1 MVTILNLNSRRLPMQ
16 DNEPTLSSIEDY
28 DTLKGSKKRI
38 VWAVI
43 ISGLIIGAIFI
54 TAKIVYGG
62 VEDSIPVDQ
71 SIGKV
76 PVK

>member
-1 MVTILNLNSRRLPMQ
+1 MQ

-28 DTLKGSKKRI
+28 DTLKGSKKRV

-43 ISGLIIGAIFI
+43 ISGLLIGALFVA
-54 TAKIVYGG
+54 AKMYYGSTEDTIV
-62 VEDSIPVDQ
+62 VNE

>member
-1 MVTILNLNSRRLPMQ
+1 MQ
-16 DNEPTLSSIEDY
+16 NNEPTLSSIEDY
-28 DTLKGSKKRI
+28 DTLKGAKKRV

-43 ISGLIIGAIFI
+43 ISGLIIGAIFV

-62 VEDSIPVDQ
+62 VEDAIVVNE

>member
-1 MVTILNLNSRRLPMQ
+1 MK

-28 DTLKGSKKRI
+28 NTLKGSKKKV

-43 ISGLIIGAIFI
+43 ISGLLIGAIFLA
-54 TAKIVYGG
+54 AKVYYGG
-62 VEDSIPVDQ
+62 VNDSIPVEDT
-71 SIGKV
+71 IGKV

>member
-1 MVTILNLNSRRLPMQ
+1 MQ

-28 DTLKGSKKRI
+28 DTLKGSKKKV
-38 VWAVI
+38 VWTVI
-43 ISGLIIGAIFI
+43 ISGLLLGAIFVA
-54 TAKIVYGG
+54 AKMYYGSTEDTIV
-62 VEDSIPVDQ
+62 VNE

>member
-1 MVTILNLNSRRLPMQ
+1 MQ

-28 DTLKGSKKRI
+28 NTLKGSKKRV

-43 ISGLIIGAIFI
+43 ISGLLIGAIFVA
-54 TAKIVYGG
+54 AKMYYGSTEDTIIVN
-62 VEDSIPVDQ
+62 E

>member
-1 MVTILNLNSRRLPMQ
+1 MQ

-28 DTLKGSKKRI
+28 NTLKGSKKKV

-43 ISGLIIGAIFI
+43 ISGLLIGAIFVA
-54 TAKIVYGG
+54 AKMIYGSTNDTIM
-62 VEDSIPVDQ
+62 VNE

>member
-1 MVTILNLNSRRLPMQ
+1 MK

-28 DTLKGSKKRI
+28 NTLKGEKKRI
-38 VWAVI
+38 VWMVI
-43 ISGLIIGAIFI
+43 VIGLMIGAVLVG
-54 TAKIVYGG
+54 AKYYYGDVNDTIS
-62 VEDSIPVDQ
+62 VEE

>member
-1 MVTILNLNSRRLPMQ
+1 MKE
-16 DNEPTLSSIEDY
+16 NEPTLESIEDY
-28 DTLKGSKKRI
+28 NTLKGSKKRI

-43 ISGLIIGAIFI
+43 ISGLLVGAIFLA
-54 TAKIVYGG
+54 AKVYYGNLN
-62 VEDSIPVDQ
+62 DSLPVKE

>member
-1 MVTILNLNSRRLPMQ
+1 MQ

-28 DTLKGSKKRI
+28 DTLKGSKKRV

-43 ISGLIIGAIFI
+43 ISGLLIGALFVA
-54 TAKIVYGG
+54 AKMFYGSTEDTIV
-62 VEDSIPVDQ
+62 VNE

>member
-1 MVTILNLNSRRLPMQ
+1 MK

-28 DTLKGSKKRI
+28 NTLKGPKKRI

-43 ISGLIIGAIFI
+43 ISGLLIGAIFVAAKMYYGSTEYTI
-54 TAKIVYGG
+54 TVN
-62 VEDSIPVDQ
+62 E

>member
-1 MVTILNLNSRRLPMQ
+1 MQ

-28 DTLKGSKKRI
+28 NTLKGSKKRV

-43 ISGLIIGAIFI
+43 ISGLLIGSIFVA
-54 TAKIVYGG
+54 AKLYYGSA
-62 VEDSIPVDQ
+62 DDTLPVSE

>member
-1 MVTILNLNSRRLPMQ
+1 MQ

-28 DTLKGSKKRI
+28 NTLKGSKKKV

-43 ISGLIIGAIFI
+43 ISGLLIGAIFV
-54 TAKIVYGG
+54 TAKMIYGSTQDTIM
-62 VEDSIPVDQ
+62 VNE

>member
-1 MVTILNLNSRRLPMQ
+1 MK

-28 DTLKGSKKRI
+28 NTLKGPKKRI

-43 ISGLIIGAIFI
+43 ISGLLIGAIFVAAKMYYGSTEDTI
-54 TAKIVYGG
+54 TVN
-62 VEDSIPVDQ
+62 E

-76 PVK
+76 PVE

>member
-1 MVTILNLNSRRLPMQ
+1 MQ

-28 DTLKGSKKRI
+28 NTLKGSKKRV

-43 ISGLIIGAIFI
+43 ISGLLIGAIFLA
-54 TAKIVYGG
+54 AKMFYGDT
-62 VEDSIPVDQ
+62 EDSIPVSE

>member
-1 MVTILNLNSRRLPMQ
+1 MVTILNKKGEEKTMQ

-28 DTLKGSKKRI
+28 NTLKGSKKRI

-43 ISGLIIGAIFI
+43 ISGLIIGSIFVA
-54 TAKIVYGG
+54 AKMMYGD
-62 VEDSIPVDQ
+62 VNDSLPVSE

>member
-1 MVTILNLNSRRLPMQ
+1 MQ

-28 DTLKGSKKRI
+28 NTLKGSKKRV

-43 ISGLIIGAIFI
+43 ISGLIIGAIFVA
-54 TAKIVYGG
+54 AKMYYGSTEDTIV
-62 VEDSIPVDQ
+62 VNE

>member
-1 MVTILNLNSRRLPMQ
+1 MQ

-28 DTLKGSKKRI
+28 DTLKGSKKRV

-43 ISGLIIGAIFI
+43 ISGLIIGAIFV

-62 VEDSIPVDQ
+62 GEDTIVVNE